1 MTDGEDIDVLSI
13 NSIRCL
19 AIDAIERASSGH
31 PGAPMGLAPVGYT
44 LWQRFLRHNPAN
56 PEWPGRDRFVLSAGH
71 ASMLIYS
78 LLYLTGYDLSP
89 EDLMAFRQLGSRTPG
104 HPEYGHTAGIEVTTG
119 PLGQGISNA
128 VGMALA
134 RELVRARFNRPGYDL
149 GDYYVYVIASDGDMM
164 EGVASEACSLAGH
177 LGLGRLI
184 VLYDDNHITIEGTT
198 ALSFSEDVAGRFS
211 AYGWAVQRVPD
222 ANDIEAVADAIT
234 AARLED
240 SAPSLIMAHS
250 HIACG
255 SPNLEGSEES
265 HGAPLGADE
274 AILTKENL
282 GWASGEFCVP
292 GEVLLNMRRA
302 LQLGAALEG
311 EWNEMMD
318 SYTSEHAAEAEEYR
332 RVTACR
338 LPGGWEEHLPAF
350 ETGTRVSTRGA
361 SGKVLA
367 SLAGVMPELVGGSAD
382 LGPSNKTFIKGYGS
396 ISRGDFSGRN
406 IHFGVR
412 EHGMAAIM
420 NGMARHGGIIP
431 YGGTFLVFADYMRPA
446 IRMAALMGLKVVY
459 VFTHDSL
466 GVGEDGP
473 THQPVE
479 QLASLRAMPGLVVIR
494 PADANETSVAW
505 RVALARNGPTALALS
520 RQDLPVLDRVVLA
533 SAEGLLRGAY
543 VLAGSEVPG
552 LTLVGTGSEVALA
565 IEARA
570 ALAAEG
576 IDARVVSMPSWELFD
591 EQEEDYR
598 GTVLPPTDKILS
610 VEAGVTMGWRR
621 HVGDSGDVIGFD
633 RFGMSAPGGIALAEA
648 GFTVANVVERAKAL
662 LR

>member
-1 MTDGEDIDVLSI
+1 MTDGEELDVLSI

-44 LWQRFLRHNPAN
+44 LWQRFLRHNPGN

-71 ASMLIYS
+71 ASMLVYS

-104 HPEYGHTAGIEVTTG
+104 HPEYGHTAGVEVTTG

-149 GDYYVYVIASDGDMM
+149 GGYYVYVIASDGDLM

-211 AYGWAVQRVPD
+211 AYGWAVQRVSD
-222 ANDIEAVADAIT
+222 ANDVEAVADAIT

-240 SAPSLIMAHS
+240 SAPSLIMVHS

-292 GEVLLNMRRA
+292 GEVLLNMRKA

-318 SYTSEHAAEAEEYR
+318 SYTSEYPAEAEEYR

-338 LPGGWEEHLPAF
+338 LPEGWEEQLPAF
-350 ETGTRVSTRGA
+350 ENGTKVSTRGA

-396 ISRGDFSGRN
+396 VGRGDFSGRN

-473 THQPVE
+473 THQPIE
-479 QLASLRAMPGLVVIR
+479 QLASLRAMPDLVVIR

-505 RVALARNGPTALALS
+505 RVALTRNGPTALALS
-520 RQDLPVLDRVVLA
+520 RQDLPVLDRVELA
-533 SAEGLLRGAY
+533 AAEGLLRGAY

-565 IEARA
+565 LEARA
-570 ALAAEG
+570 ALAADG
-576 IDARVVSMPSWELFD
+576 INARVVSMPSWELFD
-591 EQEEDYR
+591 EQDAEYR
-598 GTVLPPTDKILS
+598 SSVLPRGDRILS

-621 HVGDSGDVIGFD
+621 YVGDSGDVIGFD

-648 GFTVANVVERAKAL
+648 GFTVENVVERAKAL